1 MAQPVPYN
9 KDCPIYQFALGAYQ
23 DNSNLKS
30 IDIEEF
36 VDDYSRFWYIIK
48 LIVMYINS
56 GEINTRLLFNH
67 LTILMNMFGLETREI
82 LLKIA
87 LDKGNYEVIQYCMTL
102 LYYIGFIPDNKLMD
116 IIGDEYLLDIPLS
129 KEFLNYLEN
138 GVGK

>member
-1 MAQPVPYN
+1 
-9 KDCPIYQFALGAYQ
+9 
-23 DNSNLKS
+23 
-30 IDIEEF
+30 
-36 VDDYSRFWYIIK
+36 
-48 LIVMYINS
+48 MYINS